1 MMFLFLLL
9 VFIAAIGLILFGLIM
24 IAYRYESSKIIME
37 EYRHNDIL
45 RQINNINLD
54 IADIKRS
61 INSRGK
67 NI

>member
-9 VFIAAIGLILFGLIM
+9 AFIIAMALILFGLVM
-24 IAYRYESSKIIME
+24 IAYRYESSKIIMS

-45 RQINNINLD
+45 RRINDINLD
-54 IADIKRS
+54 IADLKRS

-67 NI
+67 SI

>member
-9 VFIAAIGLILFGLIM
+9 AFIIAMALILFGLVM
-24 IAYRYESSKIIME
+24 IAYRYESSKIIMS

-54 IADIKRS
+54 IAELKRS

-67 NI
+67 SI

>member
-24 IAYRYESSKIIME
+24 IAYRYESSKLIME

>member
-9 VFIAAIGLILFGLIM
+9 AFIIAMALILFGLVM
-24 IAYRYESSKIIME
+24 IAYRYESSKIIMS

-45 RQINNINLD
+45 SRINDINLD
-54 IADIKRS
+54 IAELKRS

-67 NI
+67 SI